1 MKMRAVAFP
10 MAAVFFVV
18 MAGPAIADKG
28 GNKGNQGNDGN
39 RGKQSN
45 RGGDERGL
53 DRANRV
59 AGDHGDKGRDNAAR
73 HGNRQ
78 GREVTSLQHALK
90 NKGFDSGAIDGR
102 MGHRTRRSLVAF
114 QKAEGLNVTGRL
126 DAATRLKLGL

>member
-28 GNKGNQGNDGN
+28 GNQ
-39 RGKQSN
+39 GKQSN

-59 AGDHGDKGRDNAAR
+59 AGEHGDKGRDNAATR
-73 HGNRQ
+73 GNR
-78 GREVTSLQHALK
+78 GHREVTSLQQALK
-90 NKGFDSGAIDGR
+90 HKGFDSGAIDGR
-102 MGHRTRRSLVAF
+102 MGHRTRSSLVAF
-114 QKAEGLNVTGRL
+114 QKAEGLNATGRL